1 MEPSFKAQ
9 DMWGYFQSTTQAK
22 NICVRNLARTQKAE
36 KKKDLAPFVQGPRD
50 MVSLVS
56 FLFTLLI
63 VVGHAWTMGPDVGRC
78 LGSKFWDHGIPV
90 ALTESGLQEVPFS
103 ADVALLSPSR
113 SLPLLIQALVLEQ
126 ALVCEPKM
134 PNAALTPWFQRRAS
148 FDTIPASEVFHKT
161 KTGGAYDAEL
171 EHGIYLETLLTCSPS
186 GNPLGP
192 LLQSHPESRHCLK
205 E

>member
-1 MEPSFKAQ
+1 
-9 DMWGYFQSTTQAK
+9 
-22 NICVRNLARTQKAE
+22 
-36 KKKDLAPFVQGPRD
+36 
-50 MVSLVS
+50 
-56 FLFTLLI
+56 
-63 VVGHAWTMGPDVGRC
+63 MGPDVAWC

-90 ALTESGLQEVPFS
+90 ALTGSCLQEAPFS

-161 KTGGAYDAEL
+161 KTGGVYDPEL
-171 EHGIYLETLLTCSPS
+171 EYGICLETLLTWSPS

-192 LLQSHPESRHCLK
+192 LTPKSP
-205 E
+205 